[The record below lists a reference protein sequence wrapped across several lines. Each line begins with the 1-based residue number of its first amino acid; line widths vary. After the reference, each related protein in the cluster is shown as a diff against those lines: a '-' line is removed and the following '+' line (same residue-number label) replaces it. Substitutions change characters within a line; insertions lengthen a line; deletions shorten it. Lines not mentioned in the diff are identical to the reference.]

1 MHSIREWINNTKI
14 KFVNFL
20 TPVAYTEYVIK
31 MLFILKIKNLFSLL
45 KVDIILHL
53 ILLLLSIVKPL
64 VIERS
69 SIVYSLIFSILVL
82 GGFILFRVSIK
93 KNQIKIN
100 NIEVTAN
107 PLDPIDVEIP
117 SRLKQFINEEEDVNE
132 N

>member
-107 PLDPIDVEIP
+107 HLDPIDVEIP